1 MLKLQDVEFDLAA
14 VAAIYI
20 SEYTVGFQNGGRW
33 DGGSIERG
41 NKNTI
46 NSGRKMKDKH

>member
-1 MLKLQDVEFDLAA
+1 MLKLQDGEFDLAA

-20 SEYTVGFQNGGRW
+20 SEDTVELQNGEGW
-33 DGGSIERG
+33 NGGSIERG

-46 NSGRKMKDKH
+46 NSDRRMKDKH